1 MNPLTDRE
9 LDCLRWAAIGKTSWE
24 IGAILGIAERTA
36 NFHIHNA
43 CRKLQVHGRQAAITA
58 AIQAGW
64 LNVLASEPG
73 SGKTHPPRAADT
85 NAQRRLQGL
94 LPSHQGAAKA

>member
-24 IGAILGIAERTA
+24 IGAILKIAERTA

-43 CRKLQVHGRQAAITA
+43 CRKLRVHGRQAAITA

-64 LNVLASEPG
+64 LNVLAAEPAPG
-73 SGKTHPPRAADT
+73 RNHPPHAADT
-85 NAQRRLQGL
+85 SAQRRSQGL
-94 LPSHQGAAKA
+94 RPDHREAAKA

>member
-24 IGAILGIAERTA
+24 IGVILGIVERTA

-43 CRKLQVHGRQAAITA
+43 CCKLQVHGRQAAITA

-64 LNVLASEPG
+64 LNVPASEPAP
-73 SGKTHPPRAADT
+73 GKTHPPHAADT
-85 NAQRRLQGL
+85 SRQRRLPGL
-94 LPSHQGAAKA
+94 PPSHRGAAKL

>member
-1 MNPLTDRE
+1 MNLLTDRE
-9 LDCLRWAAIGKTSWE
+9 LDCLRWASIGKTSWE
-24 IGAILGIAERTA
+24 IGIILGIAERTA

-64 LNVLASEPG
+64 LNVLTAAPG
-73 SGKTHPPRAADT
+73 PERIRPPPAEDT
-85 NAQRRLQGL
+85 TAQGRLPDPRPDRQE
-94 LPSHQGAAKA
+94 AAKL

>member
-9 LDCLRWAAIGKTSWE
+9 LDCLSWAAIGKTSWE

-58 AIQAGW
+58 ALQAGW
-64 LNVLASEPG
+64 LTVEPAPE
-73 SGKTHPPRAADT
+73 KTHPPHAADT
-85 NAQRRLQGL
+85 RTQQRLQGP
-94 LPSHQGAAKA
+94 LPGHRAAAKA